1 MPVNTPELEI
11 GRMAE
16 EFSLLSVDDRK
27 YTLQSLKGNKGTVI
41 VFICNH
47 CPYVI
52 AIARRLSFEARV
64 LKNIGVNT
72 IAIMSND
79 VDNYPEDSF
88 ENMKK
93 FSEKYYFEFPYLY
106 DSTQEVARK
115 FKAVCTPDFFGFNKK
130 LELQYRGRIDSGTVT
145 KNDKEIKRELFYAM
159 EMIVLTNKG
168 PIKQMNSFGC
178 SIKWKNNE

>member
-1 MPVNTPELEI
+1 MSVNASQCEN
-11 GRMAE
+11 GWKAVD
-16 EFSLLSVDDRK
+16 FNLLSVDDRK

-52 AIARRLSFEARV
+52 AIAERLRSEAKE
-64 LKNIGVNT
+64 LKKINVNT

-79 VDNYPEDSF
+79 VDSHPEDSF

-93 FSEKYYFEFPYLY
+93 FSTKYNFEFPYLY
-106 DSTQEVARK
+106 DSTQEVAK
-115 FKAVCTPDFFGFNKK
+115 KYKAICTPDFFGFNKK
-130 LELQYRGRIDSGTVT
+130 SELHYRGRIDSGVM
-145 KNDKEIKRELFYAM
+145 NAGDKEINRELFYAM
-159 EMIVLTNKG
+159 EMITVSNKG
-168 PIKQMNSFGC
+168 PNKQMNSFGC

>member
-1 MPVNTPELEI
+1 MPVNTPELEK

-16 EFSLLSVDDRK
+16 DFNLLSVNDRK
-27 YTLQSLKGNKGTVI
+27 HTLQSFKGNKGTVI

-52 AIARRLSFEARV
+52 AIAERLSFEARES
-64 LKNIGVNT
+64 KKIGVNT

-79 VDNYPEDSF
+79 VENYPEDSF

-93 FSEKYYFEFPYLY
+93 FSEKYNFEFPYLC
-106 DSTQEVARK
+106 DSSQEVAKK
-115 FKAVCTPDFFGFNKK
+115 FNAVFTPDFFGFNNK
-130 LELQYRGRIDSGTVT
+130 LELHYRGRIDSGTMN

-159 EMIVLTNKG
+159 EMIALTNKG

>member
-1 MPVNTPELEI
+1 MSVNASNCEF
-11 GRMAE
+11 GWRAE
-16 EFSLLSVDDRK
+16 DFNLPSVDDRK
-27 YTLQSLKGNKGTVI
+27 HTLQSLKGNEGVVI

-52 AIARRLSFEARV
+52 AIAERLSFEARE
-64 LKNIGVNT
+64 LKKIGVNT
-72 IAIMSND
+72 VAIMSND
-79 VDNYPEDSF
+79 VENYPEDSF

-93 FSEKYYFEFPYLY
+93 FSEKYSFEFPYLY
-106 DSTQEVARK
+106 DLTQEVAKK

-130 LELQYRGRIDSGTVT
+130 LELQYRGRIDSGVMN

-159 EMIVLTNKG
+159 EMIALTHKG
-168 PIKQMNSFGC
+168 PTKQMNSFGC

>member
-11 GRMAE
+11 GLIAE
-16 EFSLLSVDDRK
+16 DFNLLSVDDREH
-27 YTLQSLKGNKGTVI
+27 TLLSLKGDKGTII

-52 AIARRLSFEARV
+52 AIAERLSFEARE
-64 LKNIGVNT
+64 LKKIGVST

-79 VDNYPEDSF
+79 VENYPEDSF

-93 FSEKYYFEFPYLY
+93 FSEKYNFEFPYLY
-106 DSTQEVARK
+106 DSTQEVAKK

-130 LELQYRGRIDSGTVT
+130 LELHYRGRIDSRTMN

-159 EMIVLTNKG
+159 EMIALTNKG
-168 PIKQMNSFGC
+168 PTKQMNSFGC
-178 SIKWKNNE
+178 SIKWKKNE

>member
-1 MPVNTPELEI
+1 MSVNASHCEF
-11 GRMAE
+11 GWRAE
-16 EFSLLSVDDRK
+16 DFSLLSVDDHK
-27 YTLQSLKGNKGTVI
+27 HTLQSLKGNKGTVI

-52 AIARRLSFEARV
+52 AIADRLSFESKE
-64 LKNIGVNT
+64 LKKIGVNT

-79 VDNYPEDSF
+79 VKSYPEDSF

-93 FSEKYYFEFPYLY
+93 FSKKYNFEFPYLY
-106 DSTQEVARK
+106 DSTQEVAKK

-130 LELQYRGRIDSGTVT
+130 LELLYRGRIDSGIM
-145 KNDKEIKRELFYAM
+145 NNNEKEISRELFNAM
-159 EMIVLTNKG
+159 EMISLTNQG

-178 SIKWKNNE
+178 SIKWQNNE

>member
-11 GRMAE
+11 GWMAE
-16 EFSLLSVDDRK
+16 DFNLLSVDDHQ

-52 AIARRLSFEARV
+52 AIAKRLSFEARE
-64 LKNIGVNT
+64 LKKIGVNT

-79 VDNYPEDSF
+79 VENYPEDSF

-93 FSEKYYFEFPYLY
+93 FSEKYNFEFPYLY
-106 DSTQEVARK
+106 DSTQEVAKK
-115 FKAVCTPDFFGFNKK
+115 FKAICTPDFFGFNKK
-130 LELQYRGRIDSGTVT
+130 LELHYRGRIDSGVMN

-159 EMIVLTNKG
+159 EMISLTNKG
-168 PIKQMNSFGC
+168 PTKQMNSFGC
-178 SIKWKNNE
+178 AIKWKNNE

>member
-1 MPVNTPELEI
+1 MSVNASQCEN
-11 GRMAE
+11 GWKAE
-16 EFSLLSVDDRK
+16 DFSLLSIDDRK
-27 YTLQSLKGNKGTVI
+27 YSLQSIKGYKGTVI

-52 AIARRLSFEARV
+52 AIAERLSFEARE
-64 LKNIGVNT
+64 LKKIGVNT

-79 VDNYPEDSF
+79 VENYPEDSF

-93 FSEKYYFEFPYLY
+93 FSEKYNFEFSYLY
-106 DSTQEVARK
+106 DPTQEVAKK

-130 LELQYRGRIDSGTVT
+130 LDLQYRGRIDSGVMN

-159 EMIVLTNKG
+159 EMIALTNKG
-168 PIKQMNSFGC
+168 PTKQMNSFGC